1 MNGCKPSRSFTVNG
15 GCKSRVPRSSTGGYV
30 LSTNEGSSVAIL
42 KLWQSLGAVV
52 VEYYIPILSHFSTS
66 PISICIL
73 YTVHIYIYIT
83 YITYHIQLLWYHHM
97 GYVSHYIRLYLSH
110 FVDFILPS
118 YFKKCQRVYRSTDPS
133 FLIMLD
139 FKPIH
144 RWFFGG
150 KLFAMCQPNCNL
162 NGKKNMDHLLPS
174 VLTQYY
180 YIWYKSPPVDISV
193 TNPSWSDKPTET
205 YHQFTKKPC
214 VCWLDSQ
221 FADSIPIV

>member
-1 MNGCKPSRSFTVNG
+1 
-15 GCKSRVPRSSTGGYV
+15 
-30 LSTNEGSSVAIL
+30 
-42 KLWQSLGAVV
+42 
-52 VEYYIPILSHFSTS
+52 
-66 PISICIL
+66 
-73 YTVHIYIYIT
+73 
-83 YITYHIQLLWYHHM
+83 M

-144 RWFFGG
+144 RWFLGG
-150 KLFAMCQPNCNL
+150 NLFAMCQPNCNL

-180 YIWYKSPPVDISV
+180 YIWYKSPSVDISV

-205 YHQFTKKPC
+205 YHQFTKKTLC
-214 VCWLDSQ
+214 LLVK
-221 FADSIPIV
+221 FAICGFNPHRIIWYGGFLKHGYPKMVRFFLGNLSINDKWMNPSCQITTCLYPLLIQRSVRWKITR